1 MKQDYVIKNEFK
13 IIIAKRHWNAW
24 IIAGKKNTR
33 EIIMT
38 KIENI
43 SQNLF
48 GNFCFENNLIKQIW
62 EMENAKIR

>member
-1 MKQDYVIKNEFK
+1 
-13 IIIAKRHWNAW
+13 
-24 IIAGKKNTR
+24 
-33 EIIMT
+33 MT